1 MSNRIKVKKTHKLK
15 LQVHLYS
22 FICHLQVVSHG
33 TIAYMKKNVCI
44 FKIVQL

>member
-1 MSNRIKVKKTHKLK
+1 MSNRIKVKETHKLK

-33 TIAYMKKNVCI
+33 TIAFISRCSPKS
-44 FKIVQL
+44 